1 MAETMS
7 ERDPNRPTYPFD
19 EDISLFDICETL
31 WRGKIVI
38 IGITTIFVLFSILY
52 LALTEWEYE
61 SEILVEFRLPRP
73 NSLSYIVN
81 DMREL
86 FEDSKTYNEWAQ
98 PDSVLQFSHINKTAN
113 IEGFLYTLSSE
124 SSAITVAMLKRGKAD
139 VFVIRDKDA
148 SLIADVRNY
157 IDFLNNKLTDENK
170 TKALADLA
178 LLDEQ
183 IKLAR
188 QGENFQ
194 TLLQTRLKLVKFL
207 AELEAGKKIIFI
219 HLPKPPRRISPKP
232 EVTVI
237 IAALLGGIIGC
248 GFVLVYDGYKTYR
261 RNKSAAA

>member
-1 MAETMS
+1 MS
-7 ERDPNRPTYPFD
+7 ERDLNRPTYPFD

-61 SEILVEFRLPRP
+61 SEILIEFRLSRP
-73 NSLSYIVN
+73 DSLSYIVN

-98 PDSVLQFSHINKTAN
+98 PDSVLQFSHINKVAD
-113 IEGFLYTLSSE
+113 IEGFSYALSVE
-124 SSAITVAMLKRGKAD
+124 NPEIVVAMTKKGKAD

-148 SLIADVRNY
+148 SLIADVKNY
-157 IDFLNNKLTDENK
+157 VDFLNNKLTDENK

-183 IKLAR
+183 IELAR

-194 TLLQTRLKLVKFL
+194 TLLQTKLKFVKFL
-207 AELEAGKKIIFI
+207 TEIEAGKKIALI
-219 HLPKPPRRISPKP
+219 HLPTPPRRVSPKP